1 MKWLGGINISY
12 LISLLQFLEI
22 NYIGY
27 AVLIFVVTTAVYHY
41 AKNSLFVYYMVFIL
55 LIGYGYYLGVYPIWL
70 FLLSLFLI
78 VVFSVLEKTNVGQV
92 RF

>member
-22 NYIGY
+22 DYIGY
-27 AVLIFVVTTAVYHY
+27 AVLIFVVTTLVYHY

-78 VVFSVLEKTNVGQV
+78 VVFSVLEKTSVGQV